1 MRLLLLGNIQETSLV
16 VSRSVV
22 SDSFATPWTVALQV
36 PLSMGFP
43 RQEYWGAL
51 PFPPPEDLPDPG
63 IQPGS
68 PVSPGLADGLF
79 TSEPPG
85 QPEYYMTLA

>member
-1 MRLLLLGNIQETSLV
+1 
-16 VSRSVV
+16 
-22 SDSFATPWTVALQV
+22 
-36 PLSMGFP
+36 MGFP

-85 QPEYYMTLA
+85 QPESYMTLA